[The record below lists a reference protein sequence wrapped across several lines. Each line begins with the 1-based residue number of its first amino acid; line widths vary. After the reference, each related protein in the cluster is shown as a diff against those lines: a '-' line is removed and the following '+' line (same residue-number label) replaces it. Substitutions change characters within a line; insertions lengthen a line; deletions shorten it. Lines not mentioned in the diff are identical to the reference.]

1 MGAQR
6 MFTRFEIFWHWS
18 QAVLIFGLLFTGLEI
33 HGSYNVLGFGRAL
46 AAHVLLAWTLIALWA
61 FAIFWHLTTGEWR
74 QYIPAGSGVM
84 RMATYYAYGMFSGEA
99 KPFVKT
105 PSAKHNPLQ
114 RIAYFVFKAAIAP
127 ALWISGLLLL
137 FYSRWEDTWLAGPLS
152 LALVAGVHWTAALA
166 LMVFMIAHIY
176 MAATTGTPWYAYLR
190 TMVTGYQ
197 HERQKPPPA

>member
-1 MGAQR
+1 MIAHR

-33 HGSYNVLGFGRAL
+33 HGSYAVLGFGKAF
-46 AAHVLLAWTLIALWA
+46 AAHVFLAWTLIALWA

-84 RMATYYAYGMFSGEA
+84 RMATYYAYGIFSGEA

-137 FYSRWEDTWLAGPLS
+137 FYNRWDDVWLAGPLS
-152 LALVAGVHWTAALA
+152 LALVAGVHWAAALA
-166 LMVFMIAHIY
+166 LMVFIIAHIY
-176 MAATTGTPWYAYLR
+176 MAATTGTPWYEYLR

-197 HERQKPPPA
+197 REGQDPR